1 MNKIKAAIIEDEIP
15 AGRLLHKMLS
25 GLRPDWN
32 IVVLPGS
39 IEGSVKWF
47 QEHPHPDII
56 FLDIQLTDGISFTFI
71 EQAQPESMIIFTTA
85 YDEYAIRAFTV
96 NSIDYLLKPINRER
110 LAEAIEKFERLT
122 ARYGNTALSNPSN
135 ELLNLLKNI
144 SNPEKK
150 YRTRFLISGD
160 EKLYTLQ
167 VEDIA
172 YFYSE
177 NKITFAVTKE
187 GKEHI
192 IDLSLDKLSE
202 QLNPDIFFR
211 TNRQTL
217 VSKLDAIGGSTR
229 IGHSDIFA
237 AEACEF
243 NRSFLHMHPT
253 MAVVLN
259 IDADHLDCYKDIDEI
274 EETFGQFLHLLPDN
288 GVAIGKG
295 TDERVV
301 RQLSRLNCRTITFG
315 LTADCDVHPAALTE
329 DDNGYYTFD
338 LCVQGNILA
347 HVKMGVP
354 GRFNVENGLA
364 ALTAAWVLIIILYIY
379 KYLLFQS
386 T

>member
-25 GLRPDWN
+25 GLRPDWD

-56 FLDIQLTDGISFTFI
+56 FLDIQLTDGISFAFI

-122 ARYGNTALSNPSN
+122 ARYGNTTLSNSSN

-187 GKEHI
+187 GKEHTFPLKSSVLLQTI
-192 IDLSLDKLSE
+192 A
-202 QLNPDIFFR
+202 
-211 TNRQTL
+211 TL
-217 VSKLDAIGGSTR
+217 VIYYVLCVSLLRYFDKNGWNFYPVALIANVLVFVAGLFILKKSKLTCD
-229 IGHSDIFA
+229 
-237 AEACEF
+237 
-243 NRSFLHMHPT
+243 M
-253 MAVVLN
+253 
-259 IDADHLDCYKDIDEI
+259 
-274 EETFGQFLHLLPDN
+274 QFKNHLLL
-288 GVAIGKG
+288 IGLFFFILL
-295 TDERVV
+295 TYFFF
-301 RQLSRLNCRTITFG
+301 SSFISYLNT
-315 LTADCDVHPAALTE
+315 
-329 DDNGYYTFD
+329 
-338 LCVQGNILA
+338 
-347 HVKMGVP
+347 
-354 GRFNVENGLA
+354 
-364 ALTAAWVLIIILYIY
+364 ILYFSESLNFDIN
-379 KYLLFQS
+379 S
-386 T
+386 

>member
-25 GLRPDWN
+25 GLRPDWD

-150 YRTRFLISGD
+150 IPYPL
-160 EKLYTLQ
+160 
-167 VEDIA
+167 
-172 YFYSE
+172 
-177 NKITFAVTKE
+177 
-187 GKEHI
+187 
-192 IDLSLDKLSE
+192 
-202 QLNPDIFFR
+202 PDIR
-211 TNRQTL
+211 RRKAVYL
-217 VSKLDAIGGSTR
+217 ASRRYSL
-229 IGHSDIFA
+229 
-237 AEACEF
+237 
-243 NRSFLHMHPT
+243 FL
-253 MAVVLN
+253 
-259 IDADHLDCYKDIDEI
+259 
-274 EETFGQFLHLLPDN
+274 F
-288 GVAIGKG
+288 
-295 TDERVV
+295 
-301 RQLSRLNCRTITFG
+301 
-315 LTADCDVHPAALTE
+315 
-329 DDNGYYTFD
+329 
-338 LCVQGNILA
+338 
-347 HVKMGVP
+347 
-354 GRFNVENGLA
+354 
-364 ALTAAWVLIIILYIY
+364 
-379 KYLLFQS
+379 
-386 T
+386 

>member
-1 MNKIKAAIIEDEIP
+1 MVKYLLVEDERF
-15 AGRLLHKMLS
+15 AYEELKRMMQR
-25 GLRPDWN
+25 LRPSWQ
-32 IVVLPGS
+32 LAGWA
-39 IEGSVKWF
+39 ESV
-47 QEHPHPDII
+47 
-56 FLDIQLTDGISFTFI
+56 
-71 EQAQPESMIIFTTA
+71 EQAVLLLRQGSLDLMIVDIRLSDGLSFEIFEQCPVDLPVIFTTA

-122 ARYGNTALSNPSN
+122 ARYGNANLSSSSN

-217 VSKLDAIGGSTR
+217 VSVHAIQKIENYFFSKIIVQVKPPFKDKITVSREKIAAMKLW
-229 IGHSDIFA
+229 
-237 AEACEF
+237 
-243 NRSFLHMHPT
+243 
-253 MAVVLN
+253 LN
-259 IDADHLDCYKDIDEI
+259 Y
-274 EETFGQFLHLLPDN
+274 
-288 GVAIGKG
+288 
-295 TDERVV
+295 
-301 RQLSRLNCRTITFG
+301 
-315 LTADCDVHPAALTE
+315 
-329 DDNGYYTFD
+329 
-338 LCVQGNILA
+338 
-347 HVKMGVP
+347 
-354 GRFNVENGLA
+354 
-364 ALTAAWVLIIILYIY
+364 
-379 KYLLFQS
+379 
-386 T
+386 